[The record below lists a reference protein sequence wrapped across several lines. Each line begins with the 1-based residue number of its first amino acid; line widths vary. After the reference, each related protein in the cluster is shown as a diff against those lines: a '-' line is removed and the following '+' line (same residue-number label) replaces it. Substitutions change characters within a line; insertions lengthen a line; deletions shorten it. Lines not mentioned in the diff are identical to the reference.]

1 MRILDIGEATAP
13 LAEYTRDV
21 ATEPVVVTVGG
32 KPVAALVAVDNTDL
46 ETISLG
52 GNPEFLA
59 IIERS
64 RSRQQAEG
72 GISSDAMRGRVA
84 LNE

>member
-72 GISSDAMRGRVA
+72 EISSDAMRGRVA